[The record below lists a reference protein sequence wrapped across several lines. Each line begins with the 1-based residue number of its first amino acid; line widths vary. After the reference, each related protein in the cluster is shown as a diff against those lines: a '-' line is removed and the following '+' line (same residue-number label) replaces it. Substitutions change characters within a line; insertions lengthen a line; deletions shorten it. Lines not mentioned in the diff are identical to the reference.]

1 MNNRQRL
8 YLTSVITLGIPV
20 IILMAAAFE
29 ELIEVNAISLMIIS
43 SPIVVVGVYF
53 LSFKVW
59 DKTEMVAGEDRRPRT
74 DSTMNRKQR
83 ILFALIIAFVFPV
96 NIVLALV
103 LDILTGEY
111 LEEWMLMPTSI
122 IMAVGVYFLSFMI
135 WDKAEQEVQ
144 ED

>member
-20 IILMAAAFE
+20 IILFAAAFE
-29 ELIEVNAISLMIIS
+29 ELIEVNAILLMILS

-74 DSTMNRKQR
+74 DRTMNRKQR
-83 ILFALIIAFVFPV
+83 ILFAMIIAFVFPV
-96 NIVLALV
+96 NIVLAIV
-103 LDILTGEY
+103 LDVLTGEY
-111 LEEWMLMPTSI
+111 LEEWMLIPTSI
-122 IMAVGVYFLSFMI
+122 IMVVGVYFLSFKI
-135 WDKAEQEVQ
+135 WDKTE
-144 ED
+144 